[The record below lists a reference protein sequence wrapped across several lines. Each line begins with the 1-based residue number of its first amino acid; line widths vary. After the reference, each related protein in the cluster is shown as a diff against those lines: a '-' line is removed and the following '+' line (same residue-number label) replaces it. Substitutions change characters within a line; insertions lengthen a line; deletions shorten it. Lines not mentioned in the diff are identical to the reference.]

1 MSILDIF
8 RKDKKSSASLAK
20 DRLLQLIVDN
30 RIHSKI
36 DRLDLDKLQRELIEV
51 ISRYLPI
58 NEHEVTVEVERDDNR
73 SILELNVVLPNHIGE
88 MAG

>member
-8 RKDKKSSASLAK
+8 RNTKKSSASLAK
-20 DRLLQLIVDN
+20 DRLLQLIVDQ
-30 RIHSKI
+30 RKI
-36 DRLDLDKLQRELIEV
+36 DRLDLDKLQKELIEV

-73 SILELNVVLPNHIGE
+73 SILELNVVLPENI
-88 MAG
+88 A